1 MLPFIEI
8 YTNGTATKN
17 TLSQNS
23 HFKETVKT
31 SCLSQRVKTSNSYK
45 SHSVKKKLRGT
56 VRKYRLL
63 GI

>member
-17 TLSQNS
+17 TLSKNP

-31 SCLSQRVKTSNSYK
+31 SCLSQRVKTLNSY
-45 SHSVKKKLRGT
+45 HTVKKK
-56 VRKYRLL
+56 KKAKEEEQ
-63 GI
+63 